1 MIDIVT
7 VVFRDELP
15 ILKLQAESI
24 DLYCQD
30 MSLGNIVV
38 VINDD
43 SMSTVDIDPAWYGSM
58 AKQVKIVHRHDWC
71 NSWVENGWLTQQLCK
86 LLSSA
91 DITSSTWTMVLD
103 AKTILVQAVDPKRLF
118 NEQGLLTWGYSQ
130 IVPVFEPSRRMVSD
144 LFEINQK
151 DVAGPAGIPF
161 FFNNQIVRDM
171 INEVER
177 RTNKLFAT
185 WFQEAGMITE
195 FILYSG
201 YVQYQ
206 YGSLDYLYTARSNNS
221 YTLCNVC
228 HSEFQ
233 RFDLKF
239 VNMQEPSNLTV
250 SIHRNAWS
258 QLNQTQ
264 RNKYQ
269 EFLLSRGITRA
280 KDLV

>member
-7 VVFRDELP
+7 IVFREELP
-15 ILKLQAESI
+15 ILQLQAESI
-24 DLYCQD
+24 ELYCQD
-30 MSLGNIVV
+30 MTLGNIIV

-43 SMSTVDIDPAWYGSM
+43 SMSTADVNPAWYGSM
-58 AKQVKIVHRHDWC
+58 SKQVKIVHRHDLFD
-71 NSWVENGWLTQQLCK
+71 SWVDNGWLTQQLCK
-86 LLSSA
+86 LLASTN
-91 DITSSTWTMVLD
+91 ITSSTWTMVLD
-103 AKTILVQAVDPKRLF
+103 AKTILVQAVDRKRLF
-118 NEQGLLTWGYSQ
+118 NEHGQLTWGYSQ
-130 IVPVFEPSRRMVSD
+130 IVPVFETSRCMVSD
-144 LFEINQK
+144 LFEINQT

-171 INEVER
+171 LKEIER

-206 YGSLDYLYTARSNNS
+206 YGSLDYLYTAKSNNS

-233 RFDLKF
+233 QFDLKF

-264 RNKYQ
+264 RTQYQ
-269 EFLLSRGITRA
+269 EFLLSKGITRA

>member
-15 ILKLQAESI
+15 ILKLQAESVE
-24 DLYCQD
+24 LYCQN
-30 MSLGNIVV
+30 MALGNIVV

-43 SMSTVDIDPAWYGSM
+43 SMSTADVDPAWYGSM
-58 AKQVKIVHRHDWC
+58 SKQVKIVHRHDWC
-71 NSWVENGWLTQQLCK
+71 DSWVDNGWLTQQLCK
-86 LLSSA
+86 LLASA
-91 DITSSTWTMVLD
+91 DITLSTWTMVLD
-103 AKTILVQAVDPKRLF
+103 AKTILVQAVDCKRLF
-118 NEQGLLTWGYSQ
+118 NDQGRLTLGYGQ
-130 IVPVFEPSRRMVSD
+130 IVPVFEPSRRMVSE
-144 LFEINQK
+144 LFEIDQK

-171 INEVER
+171 IKEIER
-177 RTNKLFAT
+177 RTNKLFST

-206 YGSLDYLYTARSNNS
+206 YESLDYLYTARSNNS

-233 RFDLKF
+233 QFDLKF

-250 SIHRNAWS
+250 SIHRNAWL
-258 QLNQTQ
+258 QLNQIQ

-269 EFLLSRGITRA
+269 EFLLSKGITRA

>member
-7 VVFRDELP
+7 VVFREELP
-15 ILKLQAESI
+15 VLKLQAESI

-30 MSLGNIVV
+30 MSLGNIIV

-43 SMSTVDIDPAWYGSM
+43 SMSTADVDPAWYGSM
-58 AKQVKIVHRHDWC
+58 AKQVKIVHRHDLGGTWAD
-71 NSWVENGWLTQQLCK
+71 NGWLTQQLCK
-86 LLSSA
+86 LLASA
-91 DITSSTWTMVLD
+91 DIKSSTWTMVLD
-103 AKTILVQAVDPKRLF
+103 AKTILVQAVDLKRLF
-118 NEQGLLTWGYSQ
+118 NERGQLTWGYGQ
-130 IVPVFEPSRRMVSD
+130 IAPVFDPSRRMVSE
-144 LFEINQK
+144 LFEINQT

-171 INEVER
+171 IKEIER

-206 YGSLDYLYTARSNNS
+206 YGSLDHLYTTKFNNA

-239 VNMQEPSNLTV
+239 VNMQELSNLTV

-264 RNKYQ
+264 RTQYQ
-269 EFLLSRGITRA
+269 EFLLSKGITRA